1 MQMQIMEL
9 TLERVRTFTEMFLY
23 NKRVVDPY
31 LLAANGLQL
40 VTKQHEGGHS

>member
-1 MQMQIMEL
+1 MQMQVMEL

-31 LLAANGLQL
+31 LLAAHGLQL

>member
-1 MQMQIMEL
+1 MEMKSMQL

-31 LLAANGLQL
+31 LLAAHGLL
-40 VTKQHEGGHS
+40 LSSKDH